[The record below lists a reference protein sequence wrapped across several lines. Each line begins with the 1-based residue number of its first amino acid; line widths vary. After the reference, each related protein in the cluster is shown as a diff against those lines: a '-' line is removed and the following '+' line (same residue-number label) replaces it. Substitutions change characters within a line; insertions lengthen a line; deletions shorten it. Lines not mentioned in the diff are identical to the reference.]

1 MSIARVSSKGQ
12 ITLPVEAR
20 KAAGIKPG
28 DRVRIEFVDAR
39 IVVDPVGDFLELKGF
54 LGKALSRSEERK
66 MAALGAASR
75 SARKT

>member
-28 DRVRIEFVDAR
+28 DRVRIEVVDAR

-66 MAALGAASR
+66 MAMLGAAIG